1 MATYKGIGY
10 DAVAIRNRTGTSS
23 DTISFNTNM
32 IVAGN
37 LDVTGN
43 IISRDEERVL
53 VQDNFLDINFGYTTV
68 AGLEGGV
75 AVNYLP
81 VAGGRDINSTSANI
95 TFAAASGGTRP
106 TLSVAQAQL
115 PNGTF
120 AINDIIQIAGTTNAE
135 NDGFYVVQALT
146 NADPAVLSVK
156 STAITSP
163 DTINAKFAQVNFTAE
178 VESASTSVTLTKVN
192 VNVLQTSTAGAWQ
205 VQNGSVDGT
214 FATFT
219 PLGTSTLQQAYDA
232 GSSITTDA
240 SGDILFTLSADAQ
253 GFSVEGSSGGNGD
266 VSIGG
271 ATAVSS
277 YTINAT
283 GGASAITSTGQN
295 LTVSTATSGTLALT
309 SAATLDLNAVACTLD
324 ATGGFTGAFQGA
336 ASSITSTGQNLSI
349 ATATSGE
356 LDLTSAGALDLNGVA
371 VTIDGTA
378 GITMAGSGGASGWQS
393 TSQNLSFATVTS
405 GELDITSAAALD
417 LNGVAVTIDG
427 SAGLSLDGTGAAS
440 NLSSTGQALSIET
453 LTSGALDV
461 TSAGTLACTGASTS
475 TFGDDTAVWSF
486 DGSGAVTETGMTS
499 IAVTPSAAITLTGG
513 AASSYTTSAGALTLT
528 SAAAA
533 TWSTGAGLLG
543 ITGAAGVTVTST
555 GGTLTLEG
563 TGQTVDINSNALDID
578 AAGAVTVDAAG
589 NSSISVTTG
598 TTAAASGLLRLES
611 SYPML
616 VKKVIAQAN
625 LAVGEVVQWTNN
637 SGALNANKTD
647 ADAAST
653 STFAGIVVTAAN
665 ATDTASVAISGV
677 IDEVTSD
684 TAYNAGNHLGKAVY
698 ISLSAGKITPTA
710 PSAAGDTVFQV
721 GLCVGGSGTAWE
733 VSLQPQF
740 IMEIG

>member
-10 DAVAIRNRTGTSS
+10 DNVAIRNRTGTAT

-32 IVAGN
+32 AIAGN

-53 VQDNFLDINFGYTTV
+53 VQDNFLDVNFGYTTV
-68 AGLEGGV
+68 AGLEGGL

-81 VAGGRDINSTSANI
+81 IAGGRTINTTSANI

-106 TLSVAQAQL
+106 KLSVAQAQL

-120 AINDIIQIAGTTNAE
+120 SANDIIQIAGTTNAE
-135 NDGFYVVQALT
+135 NDGFYVVESLT
-146 NADPAVLSVK
+146 NADPAVLSIK
-156 STAITSP
+156 STAISSP
-163 DTINAKFAQVNFTAE
+163 DTVNAKFAQINFTGE
-178 VESASTSVTLTKVN
+178 TESTSTSVTLTKVN
-192 VNVLQTSTAGAWQ
+192 VNVLQTSAAGAWQ

-240 SGDILFTLSADAQ
+240 SGDILFTLSADNQ
-253 GFSVEGSSGGNGD
+253 GFSVEGSAGGNGD

-283 GGASAITSTGQN
+283 GGANTINSTGQN
-295 LTVSTATSGTLALT
+295 LSVKTTTSGTLQLE
-309 SAATLDLNAVACTLD
+309 SAAALDINGVAGTLDL
-324 ATGGFTGAFQGA
+324 TGGLTAALSGG
-336 ASSITSTGQNLSI
+336 ASSITSTSQNLSI

-356 LDLTSAGALDLNGVA
+356 LDLTSA
-371 VTIDGTA
+371 
-378 GITMAGSGGASGWQS
+378 
-393 TSQNLSFATVTS
+393 
-405 GELDITSAAALD
+405 AALD
-417 LNGVAVTIDG
+417 LNGVAVTVDASG
-427 SAGLSLDGTGAAS
+427 GLSLGSQGAAADFT
-440 NLSSTGQALSIET
+440 STGQNLTIET
-453 LTSGALDV
+453 VTSGILDI
-461 TSAGTLACTGASTS
+461 TSAGNITVTGATTS
-475 TFGDDTAVWSF
+475 KFGDDTAQWSF
-486 DGSGAVTETGMTS
+486 DGSGNLSELGMVTAS
-499 IAVTPSAAITLTGG
+499 VTPSGAITLTGG

-533 TWSTGAGLLG
+533 TWSTAAGLLEVS
-543 ITGAAGVTVTST
+543 GAAGVQVTST
-555 GGTLTLEG
+555 GGTLTLNG
-563 TGQTVDINSNALDID
+563 TGQTVDLNSAALDID
-578 AAGAVTVDAAG
+578 ASANVTIDAAT
-589 NSSISVTTG
+589 NSSISITAG
-598 TTAAASGLLRLES
+598 STAAATGTLKVES
-611 SYPML
+611 SFPML

-625 LAVGEVVQWTNN
+625 LAVGDVVQWTNN
-637 SGALNANKTD
+637 SGALNANKCD
-647 ADAAST
+647 ADGAAT
-653 STFAGIVVTAAN
+653 STFAGIVVLAAN
-665 ATDTASVAISGV
+665 ATDTAGVAISGV

-698 ISLSAGKITPTA
+698 ISLDAGKITPTA
-710 PSAAGDTVFQV
+710 PSLAGDTVFQV